1 MSTSPEFLAD
11 ARQVADAIL
20 YEGYL
25 LYPYR
30 SSARKNQ
37 SRFQFGVLMPPAY
50 RDVDDCEP
58 SASQT
63 ECLLECPEDAAVT
76 VFARFLHLQRRQVEA
91 KDCPG
96 GFRPVPSVRVD
107 GSEVTTWDEAA
118 EREHRATAP
127 IHALLGG
134 GVDAAFAV
142 PGGESAEMLTDRRG
156 QTVGR
161 LVRRCAP
168 LAGMIRLRAD
178 RLPGP
183 YGGLRLGVTIENHT
197 SPDGPL
203 RRREDGLR
211 LALIA
216 AHALIHVPGGR
227 FLSLTDP
234 PEWAEPHAAACG
246 NTGTWPVLAGPE
258 ECRELVL
265 SSPVILYDHPRIA
278 AESAGEL
285 FDSTEIDEILTLRTI
300 ALTDEEKREARATD
314 PRAAALLDRL
324 DDLPPEMLERM
335 HGAIRYLGPPTDAG
349 TGRPGAGEEVTG
361 QGATGREATGEG
373 DTGRDVTGEGG
384 TGREVTGEGGAG
396 LPGAGPAS
404 ATQDRSAPWWDPGA
418 DTSVS
423 PETDHIM
430 IQGVRVA
437 RGSRV
442 RMRPGA
448 RRADAQDLFLTGRNA
463 LVEAVLHDVDGN
475 VHLAVTPEDDPAADL
490 QRSHGRFLYF
500 APDEVEPIGVPA

>member
-1 MSTSPEFLAD
+1 MSAPAGFLAD
-11 ARQVADAIL
+11 AMRVADAIL

-30 SSARKNQ
+30 GSARKNQ

-58 SASQT
+58 SASHT
-63 ECLLECPEDAAVT
+63 ECLLECPADAAVT

-91 KDCPG
+91 KDGPG
-96 GFRPVPSVRVD
+96 GFRAVASVQVD
-107 GSEVTTWDEAA
+107 GAEVTTWDEAA
-118 EREHRATAP
+118 EREHRVTAP
-127 IHALLGG
+127 IEALLAGE
-134 GVDAAFAV
+134 VDATFAV
-142 PGGESAEMLTDRRG
+142 PGSESFEALADRQGR
-156 QTVGR
+156 TAGR
-161 LVRRCAP
+161 LARRRAP
-168 LAGMIRLRAD
+168 LAGAIRLRAD

-183 YGGLRLGVTIENHT
+183 YGGLRLEVTIENRT

-211 LALIA
+211 QALIA

-234 PEWAEPHAAACG
+234 PEWAQPHAAACV

-285 FDSTEIDEILTLRTI
+285 FDSTEIDEILTLRTL

-335 HGAIRYLGPPTDAG
+335 HGAIRYLGPPTEAG
-349 TGRPGAGEEVTG
+349 TARPGTLPEEAVGGGTG
-361 QGATGREATGEG
+361 PEGTGGGGTGLQGTGEG
-373 DTGRDVTGEGG
+373 GMGLEEAGEGG
-384 TGREVTGEGGAG
+384 TGQQGAR
-396 LPGAGPAS
+396 PAS
-404 ATQDRSAPWWDPGA
+404 ATGERSAPWWDPGA

-423 PETDHIM
+423 PESDHIL
-430 IQGVRVA
+430 IRGVRVA

-448 RRADAQDLFLTGRNA
+448 RRADAQDLFLTGRSA
-463 LVEAVLHDVDGN
+463 LVEAVLYDVDGN

-500 APDEVEPIGVPA
+500 APDEVEPIGVPT